1 MGFFLIFNG
10 INSVATKYIIPTEFK
25 ITLLRM
31 LHQNQ
36 VLKTKMKFDNEIAS
50 FLAMTLQ
57 SKIKITFP
65 F

>member
-31 LHQNQ
+31 LHKNQ
-36 VLKTKMKFDNEIAS
+36 VLKTKWSSIMRLLRPS
-50 FLAMTLQ
+50 Q
-57 SKIKITFP
+57 
-65 F
+65 